1 LKKNPERNFQ
11 ESDLI
16 MNLIKGKSQVD
27 DQKIVIFG
35 AGRIG
40 RSFIGQLFG
49 AGGYRVVFADIDPVL
64 VARLNDRGSYRIITK
79 GEKAEEIIVRNVQA
93 ISAFDTRKVTEAI
106 STAGILAVSVGK
118 NAVESVI
125 PSIAS
130 GLEFRYRQY
139 PASPLDIII
148 AENMVAAG
156 EFMKEQLIRMLP
168 PDYPFEKLVG
178 LVETSIGKMVPVM
191 TMAELEKDPLT
202 IYAEPYNILIVDGK
216 AFKTPV
222 PEIQGLDP
230 KENIKAWVDCKA
242 FIHNLGH
249 AAAAYYGYYRHPG
262 AVYMYE
268 ILNDATVLKFT
279 RKVMLQAAGILI
291 DAYPLDFTVIR
302 LEEHIDDLIFRFRN
316 KSLRDTIFRVGHDLV
331 RKLGSN
337 DRFMGAIHLAVQY
350 NKPYDKILKAM
361 SYGFFFRTKD
371 EKGNIFQSDL
381 TFINALSEKFESTL
395 INELNLDPIN
405 DHRIIER
412 LKRAYKKL
420 HQDTLIKKSE

>member
-1 LKKNPERNFQ
+1 
-11 ESDLI
+11 
-16 MNLIKGKSQVD
+16 MNLIKDRSQVD
-27 DQKIVIFG
+27 DRKIVIFG

-49 AGGYRVVFADIDPVL
+49 AGGYRIVFIDIDPVL
-64 VARLNDRGSYRIITK
+64 VTRLNDQGSYKIITK
-79 GEKAEEIIVRNVQA
+79 GEKDEEIIIRNVQA
-93 ISAFDTRKVTEAI
+93 ISAFDTRKVTEAV

-118 NAVESVI
+118 NTLESVI
-125 PSIAS
+125 PSIATGMES
-130 GLEFRYRQY
+130 RYRQY
-139 PASPLDIII
+139 PGCPLDIII
-148 AENMVAAG
+148 AEDMVAAG
-156 EFMKEQLIRMLP
+156 EFMREQLIRSLP

-202 IYAEPYNILIVDGK
+202 IYAEPYNTLIVDGK

-249 AAAAYYGYYRHPG
+249 AAAAYNGYYRHPA

-268 ILNDATVLKFT
+268 VLNDAVVLQFT
-279 RKVMLQAAGILI
+279 REVMLQSADFLI
-291 DAYPLDFTVIR
+291 DAYPLDFTAAR
-302 LEEHIDDLIFRFRN
+302 LEGHIDDLIFRFRN

-331 RKLGSN
+331 RKLGFN
-337 DRFMGAIHLAVQY
+337 DRFLGAIHLAIQF
-350 NKPYDKILKAM
+350 NKPYDKILKAL
-361 SYGFFFRTKD
+361 SYGLFFRIKD
-371 EKGNIFQSDL
+371 EEGNFFQSDL

-395 INELNLDPIN
+395 MHELNLDPIN

-420 HQDTLIKKSE
+420 HQDTVIKNQIF